1 MDILQMLES
10 IVRGPW
16 LCMILA
22 AAATLFVLLYDGG
35 GPVQRTAQEA
45 RNLKKVPESA
55 VKQARQL
62 VKEDKPLK
70 AVQLLTEVAG
80 ISKVDA
86 HTYVKAY
93 QAAEQGH
100 LSFGEALTVELACDV
115 KAHMD
120 KSEREQAVQLL
131 VTRAQA
137 PQAEAVRLVELM
149 AATRSH
155 RGWLSGKPL
164 PETDAEG
171 DLKKVDALVAEGNKI
186 EAIKLYRKI
195 TGASLKE
202 AKEYVDSR
210 SAQ

>member
-1 MDILQMLES
+1 MDILHMLEA
-10 IVRGPW
+10 IFRGPW

-22 AAATLFVLLYDGG
+22 AAATIFVLLYDGG
-35 GPVQRTAQEA
+35 GPVQRTEEET
-45 RNLKKVPESA
+45 RKLKNVPESA

-62 VKEDKPLK
+62 IKDDKPLQ
-70 AVQLLTEVAG
+70 AVKMLTEVAG

-120 KSEREQAVQLL
+120 KSEREQAVKLL
-131 VTRAQA
+131 VARAQA
-137 PQAEAVRLVELM
+137 PQEEAVRLVELM
-149 AATRSH
+149 AATRSN
-155 RGWLSGKPL
+155 RARLSGKPL
-164 PETDAEG
+164 PAADPKV
-171 DLKKVDALVAEGNKI
+171 DLKQVDALVAEGKKL
-186 EAIKLYRKI
+186 EAVKLYRQL

-202 AKEYVDSR
+202 AQEYVDSR
-210 SAQ
+210 